1 MTMRESISLQ
11 KTAPVV
17 GSYDVVVCGG
27 GVAGVA
33 AAVSA
38 ARAGMKTALIER
50 QGCFGGTATLGYV
63 NPISGFYHKGKR
75 VVGGIAWEMVE
86 RLEARGAA
94 QVELPKG
101 HVSFHVE
108 SYKLLGERIAKSELK
123 DTEENTEGRKDYS
136 KRWQV
141 NW

>member
-11 KTAPVV
+11 KTAPIV

-63 NPISGFYHKGKR
+63 NPISGFYHKEKR
-75 VVGGIAWEMVE
+75 VVGGIAWEIVQ
-86 RLEARGAA
+86 RLEKRGAA

-101 HVSFHVE
+101 HVSAHPEDF
-108 SYKLLGERIAKSELK
+108 KLVLQQMRR
-123 DTEENTEGRKDYS
+123 EGGGALYT
-136 KRWQV
+136 
-141 NW
+141 NA